1 MTRKTKTMNLNFGPQ
16 HPAAHGVLRLI
27 LELDGEVVEKAD
39 PHIGL
44 LHRGTEK
51 LIEHKTYMQA
61 VPYFD
66 RLDYVAPMNQ
76 EHAFALGIEKLPR
89 RFYGFYSCLVLGHYH
104 NTSVKQKVE
113 RFHKQI
119 RYGAFMT
126 HNNPTHFKK
135 LKDFLMNLKRHE
147 WSYRWFDDFE
157 NNSPYPFYPSE
168 RLSS

>member
-1 MTRKTKTMNLNFGPQ
+1 MKNNERRKEYEDLLNYC
-16 HPAAHGVLRLI
+16 
-27 LELDGEVVEKAD
+27 KAD
-39 PHIGL
+39 NRATPTHWGKV
-44 LHRGTEK
+44 T
-51 LIEHKTYMQA
+51 LI
-61 VPYFD
+61 
-66 RLDYVAPMNQ
+66 
-76 EHAFALGIEKLPR
+76 LGIEKLPR

>member
-1 MTRKTKTMNLNFGPQ
+1 MKNNERKKEYEDLLNYC
-16 HPAAHGVLRLI
+16 
-27 LELDGEVVEKAD
+27 KAD
-39 PHIGL
+39 NRATPTHWGKV
-44 LHRGTEK
+44 T
-51 LIEHKTYMQA
+51 LI
-61 VPYFD
+61 
-66 RLDYVAPMNQ
+66 
-76 EHAFALGIEKLPR
+76 LGIEKLPR

>member
-1 MTRKTKTMNLNFGPQ
+1 MDDRTLRKKEYEDLLNYCKSDNRATPTHWGQ
-16 HPAAHGVLRLI
+16 VTLI
-27 LELDGEVVEKAD
+27 
-39 PHIGL
+39 
-44 LHRGTEK
+44 
-51 LIEHKTYMQA
+51 
-61 VPYFD
+61 
-66 RLDYVAPMNQ
+66 
-76 EHAFALGIEKLPR
+76 LGIEKLPR

-147 WSYRWFDDFE
+147 WSYKWFDDFE

>member
-1 MTRKTKTMNLNFGPQ
+1 MDDRALRKKEYEDLLNYCKADNRATHTHWGK
-16 HPAAHGVLRLI
+16 VTLI
-27 LELDGEVVEKAD
+27 LE
-39 PHIGL
+39 
-44 LHRGTEK
+44 
-51 LIEHKTYMQA
+51 
-61 VPYFD
+61 
-66 RLDYVAPMNQ
+66 
-76 EHAFALGIEKLPR
+76 IEKLPR

-126 HNNPTHFKK
+126 HNNPAHFKK

-147 WSYRWFDDFE
+147 WNYRWFEDFE

>member
-1 MTRKTKTMNLNFGPQ
+1 MDDRALRKKEYEDLLNYC
-16 HPAAHGVLRLI
+16 
-27 LELDGEVVEKAD
+27 KAD
-39 PHIGL
+39 NRATPTHWGKV
-44 LHRGTEK
+44 T
-51 LIEHKTYMQA
+51 LI
-61 VPYFD
+61 
-66 RLDYVAPMNQ
+66 
-76 EHAFALGIEKLPR
+76 LGIEKLPR

-147 WSYRWFDDFE
+147 WNYRWFDDFE
-157 NNSPYPFYPSE
+157 NKSPYPFYPSE

>member
-1 MTRKTKTMNLNFGPQ
+1 MDDRALRKKEYEDLLNYCKADNRATPTHWGK
-16 HPAAHGVLRLI
+16 VTLI
-27 LELDGEVVEKAD
+27 LE
-39 PHIGL
+39 
-44 LHRGTEK
+44 
-51 LIEHKTYMQA
+51 
-61 VPYFD
+61 
-66 RLDYVAPMNQ
+66 
-76 EHAFALGIEKLPR
+76 IEKLPR

-126 HNNPTHFKK
+126 HNKPAHFKK

-147 WSYRWFDDFE
+147 WNYKWFDDFE

>member
-1 MTRKTKTMNLNFGPQ
+1 MDDRALRKKEYEDLLNYCKAVNRATPTHWGQ
-16 HPAAHGVLRLI
+16 VTLI
-27 LELDGEVVEKAD
+27 
-39 PHIGL
+39 
-44 LHRGTEK
+44 
-51 LIEHKTYMQA
+51 
-61 VPYFD
+61 
-66 RLDYVAPMNQ
+66 
-76 EHAFALGIEKLPR
+76 LGIEKLPR

-135 LKDFLMNLKRHE
+135 LKDFLMNLKKNE
-147 WSYRWFDDFE
+147 WSYRWFEDFE

>member
-1 MTRKTKTMNLNFGPQ
+1 MDDRALRKKEYEDLLNYC
-16 HPAAHGVLRLI
+16 
-27 LELDGEVVEKAD
+27 KAD
-39 PHIGL
+39 NRATPTHWGKV
-44 LHRGTEK
+44 T
-51 LIEHKTYMQA
+51 LI
-61 VPYFD
+61 
-66 RLDYVAPMNQ
+66 
-76 EHAFALGIEKLPR
+76 LGIEKLPR

-126 HNNPTHFKK
+126 HNNPAHFKK

-147 WSYRWFDDFE
+147 WSYRWFEDFE

>member
-1 MTRKTKTMNLNFGPQ
+1 MDDRALRKKEYEDLLNYCKSDNRATPTHWGK
-16 HPAAHGVLRLI
+16 VTLI
-27 LELDGEVVEKAD
+27 LE
-39 PHIGL
+39 
-44 LHRGTEK
+44 
-51 LIEHKTYMQA
+51 
-61 VPYFD
+61 
-66 RLDYVAPMNQ
+66 
-76 EHAFALGIEKLPR
+76 IEKLPR

>member
-1 MTRKTKTMNLNFGPQ
+1 MDDRALRKKEYEDLLNYCK
-16 HPAAHGVLRLI
+16 AANRATPTHWGKVTLI
-27 LELDGEVVEKAD
+27 LE
-39 PHIGL
+39 
-44 LHRGTEK
+44 
-51 LIEHKTYMQA
+51 
-61 VPYFD
+61 
-66 RLDYVAPMNQ
+66 
-76 EHAFALGIEKLPR
+76 IEKLPR

-126 HNNPTHFKK
+126 HNKPAHFKK

-147 WSYRWFDDFE
+147 WNYKWFDDFE

>member
-1 MTRKTKTMNLNFGPQ
+1 MDDRALRKKEYEDLLNYCKADNRATPTHWGK
-16 HPAAHGVLRLI
+16 VTLI
-27 LELDGEVVEKAD
+27 LE
-39 PHIGL
+39 
-44 LHRGTEK
+44 
-51 LIEHKTYMQA
+51 
-61 VPYFD
+61 
-66 RLDYVAPMNQ
+66 
-76 EHAFALGIEKLPR
+76 IEKLPR

-147 WSYRWFDDFE
+147 WSYRWFDGFE

>member
-1 MTRKTKTMNLNFGPQ
+1 MDDRALRKKEYEDLLNYCKADNRATPTHWGK
-16 HPAAHGVLRLI
+16 VTLI
-27 LELDGEVVEKAD
+27 LE
-39 PHIGL
+39 
-44 LHRGTEK
+44 
-51 LIEHKTYMQA
+51 
-61 VPYFD
+61 
-66 RLDYVAPMNQ
+66 
-76 EHAFALGIEKLPR
+76 IEKLPR

-126 HNNPTHFKK
+126 HNKPAHFKN

-147 WSYRWFDDFE
+147 WSYRWFEDFE

>member
-1 MTRKTKTMNLNFGPQ
+1 MDDRALRKKEYEDLLNYCKADNRATPTHWGK
-16 HPAAHGVLRLI
+16 VTLI
-27 LELDGEVVEKAD
+27 LE
-39 PHIGL
+39 
-44 LHRGTEK
+44 
-51 LIEHKTYMQA
+51 
-61 VPYFD
+61 
-66 RLDYVAPMNQ
+66 
-76 EHAFALGIEKLPR
+76 IEKLPR

-126 HNNPTHFKK
+126 HNKPTHFKK

>member
-1 MTRKTKTMNLNFGPQ
+1 MDDRALRKKEYEDLLNYCKADNRATPT
-16 HPAAHGVLRLI
+16 HWCKVTLI
-27 LELDGEVVEKAD
+27 LE
-39 PHIGL
+39 
-44 LHRGTEK
+44 
-51 LIEHKTYMQA
+51 
-61 VPYFD
+61 
-66 RLDYVAPMNQ
+66 
-76 EHAFALGIEKLPR
+76 IEKLPR

-147 WSYRWFDDFE
+147 WSYKWFDDFE

>member
-1 MTRKTKTMNLNFGPQ
+1 MDDRALRKKEYEDLLNYCKADNRATPTNWGK
-16 HPAAHGVLRLI
+16 VTVI
-27 LELDGEVVEKAD
+27 LE
-39 PHIGL
+39 
-44 LHRGTEK
+44 
-51 LIEHKTYMQA
+51 
-61 VPYFD
+61 
-66 RLDYVAPMNQ
+66 
-76 EHAFALGIEKLPR
+76 IEKLPR
-89 RFYGFYSCLVLGHYH
+89 RFYGFYSCLVLVYYH

-147 WSYRWFDDFE
+147 WNYKWFDDFE

-168 RLSS
+168 RLNS

>member
-1 MTRKTKTMNLNFGPQ
+1 MDDRALRKKEYEDLLNYC
-16 HPAAHGVLRLI
+16 
-27 LELDGEVVEKAD
+27 KAD
-39 PHIGL
+39 NRATPTHWGKV
-44 LHRGTEK
+44 T
-51 LIEHKTYMQA
+51 LI
-61 VPYFD
+61 
-66 RLDYVAPMNQ
+66 
-76 EHAFALGIEKLPR
+76 LGIEKLPR

-126 HNNPTHFKK
+126 HNKPAHFKK

-147 WSYRWFDDFE
+147 WNYKWFDDFE

>member
-1 MTRKTKTMNLNFGPQ
+1 MDDRALRKKEYEDLLNYC
-16 HPAAHGVLRLI
+16 
-27 LELDGEVVEKAD
+27 KAD
-39 PHIGL
+39 NRATPAHWGKV
-44 LHRGTEK
+44 T
-51 LIEHKTYMQA
+51 LI
-61 VPYFD
+61 
-66 RLDYVAPMNQ
+66 
-76 EHAFALGIEKLPR
+76 LGIEKLPR

-168 RLSS
+168 RLNS

>member
-1 MTRKTKTMNLNFGPQ
+1 MDDRALRKKEYEDLLNYCKADNRATPTHWGK
-16 HPAAHGVLRLI
+16 VTLI
-27 LELDGEVVEKAD
+27 LE
-39 PHIGL
+39 
-44 LHRGTEK
+44 
-51 LIEHKTYMQA
+51 
-61 VPYFD
+61 
-66 RLDYVAPMNQ
+66 
-76 EHAFALGIEKLPR
+76 IEKLPR

-126 HNNPTHFKK
+126 HNKPANFKK

-147 WSYRWFDDFE
+147 WNYRWFDDFE

>member
-1 MTRKTKTMNLNFGPQ
+1 MDDRALRKKEYEDLLNYCKADNRATPTHWGK
-16 HPAAHGVLRLI
+16 VTLI
-27 LELDGEVVEKAD
+27 LE
-39 PHIGL
+39 
-44 LHRGTEK
+44 
-51 LIEHKTYMQA
+51 
-61 VPYFD
+61 
-66 RLDYVAPMNQ
+66 
-76 EHAFALGIEKLPR
+76 IEKLPR

-126 HNNPTHFKK
+126 HNKPAHFKK

-147 WSYRWFDDFE
+147 WSYKWFDDFE

>member
-1 MTRKTKTMNLNFGPQ
+1 MKNNERRKEYEDLLNYC
-16 HPAAHGVLRLI
+16 
-27 LELDGEVVEKAD
+27 KAD
-39 PHIGL
+39 NRATPTHWSQV
-44 LHRGTEK
+44 T
-51 LIEHKTYMQA
+51 LI
-61 VPYFD
+61 
-66 RLDYVAPMNQ
+66 
-76 EHAFALGIEKLPR
+76 LGIEKLPR

>member
-1 MTRKTKTMNLNFGPQ
+1 MDDRALRKKEYEDLLNYCKADNRATPTHWGK
-16 HPAAHGVLRLI
+16 VTLI
-27 LELDGEVVEKAD
+27 LE
-39 PHIGL
+39 
-44 LHRGTEK
+44 
-51 LIEHKTYMQA
+51 
-61 VPYFD
+61 
-66 RLDYVAPMNQ
+66 
-76 EHAFALGIEKLPR
+76 IEKLPR

-126 HNNPTHFKK
+126 HNKPAHFKK

-147 WSYRWFDDFE
+147 WNYRWFDDFE

>member
-1 MTRKTKTMNLNFGPQ
+1 MDDRALRKKEYEDLLNYCKADNRATPTHWGK
-16 HPAAHGVLRLI
+16 VTVI
-27 LELDGEVVEKAD
+27 LE
-39 PHIGL
+39 
-44 LHRGTEK
+44 
-51 LIEHKTYMQA
+51 
-61 VPYFD
+61 
-66 RLDYVAPMNQ
+66 
-76 EHAFALGIEKLPR
+76 IEKLPR
-89 RFYGFYSCLVLGHYH
+89 RFYGFYSCLVLGYYH

-126 HNNPTHFKK
+126 HNKPAHFKK

-147 WSYRWFDDFE
+147 WNYKWFDDFE

>member
-1 MTRKTKTMNLNFGPQ
+1 MDDRALRKKEYEDLLNYC
-16 HPAAHGVLRLI
+16 
-27 LELDGEVVEKAD
+27 KAD
-39 PHIGL
+39 NRATPTHWVQV
-44 LHRGTEK
+44 T
-51 LIEHKTYMQA
+51 LI
-61 VPYFD
+61 
-66 RLDYVAPMNQ
+66 
-76 EHAFALGIEKLPR
+76 LGIEKLPR
-89 RFYGFYSCLVLGHYH
+89 RFYGFYSCLVLGYYH

-147 WSYRWFDDFE
+147 WNYRWFDDFE

-168 RLSS
+168 RLNS

>member
-1 MTRKTKTMNLNFGPQ
+1 MDDRALRKKEYEDLLNYC
-16 HPAAHGVLRLI
+16 
-27 LELDGEVVEKAD
+27 KAD
-39 PHIGL
+39 NRATPTHWGKV
-44 LHRGTEK
+44 T
-51 LIEHKTYMQA
+51 LI
-61 VPYFD
+61 
-66 RLDYVAPMNQ
+66 
-76 EHAFALGIEKLPR
+76 LGIEKLPR

-126 HNNPTHFKK
+126 HNNPAHFKK